1 MPPRPSR
8 SQTGAT
14 FWRRVG
20 SSRRGRPGPCS
31 TVPTFSAHTSGS
43 EVSVEYNFAFGVRVK
58 GEAAVWLLVVSLT
71 ISGCSVGP
79 VGGQHL
85 VGVIKLGADLP
96 LSGDDAPDGIPV
108 RDAVELAVKQAGS
121 VCGAASH
128 ADACVTLQL
137 VTTDDVIKGIHDRAQ
152 GVKNIQL
159 LAADDRV
166 VGLVG
171 PLYDSLARSELPAAN
186 GAGLAMISPA
196 NTDECLTQEPPDGH
210 CQGLAARLR
219 SGGGNNY
226 SRVVTT
232 QLTEGV
238 AGADLA
244 YQTLAR
250 RRAFVL
256 KDQTSFAQASATQFA
271 ARFSKDGGTVVDA
284 ADLGGSQPLTTSSL
298 GSSIQR
304 ARGLGADVIY
314 FAGSDAQAAATVRT
328 EMGAQMPDVPLIGTD
343 RLANRQFANLAGA
356 HARGSY
362 YTVVG
367 AYPPR
372 IGPASAFLGEY
383 RNAYGQGASGLS
395 LQAFDA
401 TSLLIDAIARAID
414 AAGGTPPS
422 PSHVL
427 CEIRRAEDYHALMG
441 TMSFDERGDTTLKF
455 VT

>member
-1 MPPRPSR
+1 LL
-8 SQTGAT
+8 
-14 FWRRVG
+14 
-20 SSRRGRPGPCS
+20 
-31 TVPTFSAHTSGS
+31 
-43 EVSVEYNFAFGVRVK
+43 
-58 GEAAVWLLVVSLT
+58 AALT
-71 ISGCSVGP
+71 IAACAVGP
-79 VGGQHL
+79 VGGQHV
-85 VGVIKLGADLP
+85 VGVVQLGAELP

-108 RDAVELAVKQAGS
+108 KNAVELAVKKAGV

-128 ADACVTLQL
+128 TDACVTLQL
-137 VTTDDVIKGIHDRAQ
+137 VAYDDVIKGIHDPAQ
-152 GVKNIQL
+152 GAKNIRL

-226 SRVVTT
+226 FRVVTT
-232 QLTEGV
+232 QLMEGL

-256 KDQTSFAQASATQFA
+256 TDQTPVGLASATQFA
-271 ARFSKDGGTVVDA
+271 DRFTKDGGTVVNT
-284 ADLGGSQPLTTSSL
+284 ADLGGSQSFPSSSV
-298 GSSIQR
+298 GSAVQR
-304 ARGLGADVIY
+304 AGRLRTDVIY
-314 FAGSDAQAAATVRT
+314 FAGSDVQVAADVRA
-328 EMGAQMPDVPLIGTD
+328 EMGARMPNVPLIGTD
-343 RLANRQFANLAGA
+343 RLANSLFAKLSGA
-356 HARGSY
+356 YARGSY

-372 IGPASAFLGEY
+372 IGRASAFLGEY

-401 TSLLIDAIARAID
+401 TNLLIDAIARAID
-414 AAGGTPPS
+414 ASGGTRPS
-422 PSHVL
+422 RSQVL
-427 CEIRRAEDYHALMG
+427 AEVGRTKDYRGLMG
-441 TMSFDERGDTTLKF
+441 TMSFDGRGDTTLKLVTVFQWLAPLEPVGQF
-455 VT
+455 VTQITVR

>member
-1 MPPRPSR
+1 M
-8 SQTGAT
+8 
-14 FWRRVG
+14 
-20 SSRRGRPGPCS
+20 
-31 TVPTFSAHTSGS
+31 
-43 EVSVEYNFAFGVRVK
+43 RVK

-219 SGGGNNY
+219 SERTNSY
-226 SRVVTT
+226 FRVVTT

-244 YQTLAR
+244 YQTLAK
-250 RRAFVL
+250 RRALVFT
-256 KDQTSFAQASATQFA
+256 DHTWFGQASATQFA
-271 ARFSKDGGTVVDA
+271 ARFSRHGGTVVNA
-284 ADLGGSQPLTTSSL
+284 TDLGDNEPSPSL
-298 GSSIQR
+298 GFGPSIQR
-304 ARGLGADVIY
+304 AATLGVDVVY
-314 FAGSDAQAAATVRT
+314 FAGSDVQAAAMVRT
-328 EMGAQMPDVPLIGTD
+328 EMGAQRLDVPLIGTD
-343 RLANRQFANLAGA
+343 RLANNLFAKYAGA
-356 HARGSY
+356 RARGCY

-367 AYPPR
+367 VYPPR
-372 IGPASAFLGEY
+372 IGRASAFLSQY
-383 RNAYGQGASGLS
+383 RNVYGRDASGLS

-401 TSLLIDAIARAID
+401 TNLLIRAIGRAID
-414 AAGGTPPS
+414 AAGGSRPS
-422 PSHVL
+422 RGQVL
-427 CEIRRAEDYHALMG
+427 AEIGRTKDFRGLMG
-441 TMSFDERGDTTLKF
+441 AMSFDQRGDTTLKLVAVYQWIAPIDPTGQF
-455 VT
+455 VTQLTVR

>member
-1 MPPRPSR
+1 ML
-8 SQTGAT
+8 
-14 FWRRVG
+14 
-20 SSRRGRPGPCS
+20 
-31 TVPTFSAHTSGS
+31 
-43 EVSVEYNFAFGVRVK
+43 
-58 GEAAVWLLVVSLT
+58 AALT
-71 ISGCSVGP
+71 IAGCTVGP
-79 VGGQHL
+79 LGGKHV
-85 VGVIKLGADLP
+85 VGVVKLGADLP
-96 LSGDDAPDGIPV
+96 LSGDDAPEGIPV
-108 RDAVELAVKQAGS
+108 KNAVELAIKKAGL

-128 ADACVTLQL
+128 TDACVTLQL
-137 VTTDDVIKGIHDRAQ
+137 VTYDDVIKGIHDPAQ
-152 GVKNIQL
+152 GAKNIRL

-226 SRVVTT
+226 FRVVTT

-256 KDQTSFAQASATQFA
+256 KDQTSFAQASAAQFA
-271 ARFSKDGGTVVDA
+271 ARFSKEGGTVVNA
-284 ADLGGSQPLTTSSL
+284 SDLGGSQPSPTFGL
-298 GSSIQR
+298 GYSVQQ
-304 ARGLGADVIY
+304 ARRLGADVIY
-314 FAGSDAQAAATVRT
+314 FAGSDAQAAATVRI

-343 RLANRQFANLAGA
+343 RLANSLFAKLAGA

-372 IGPASAFLGEY
+372 IGRASAFLGEY
-383 RNAYGQGASGLS
+383 RRTYGQGASGLS

-401 TSLLIDAIARAID
+401 TNLLIDSVARAID
-414 AAGGTPPS
+414 AAGGTRPS
-422 PSHVL
+422 RSQVL
-427 CEIRRAEDYHALMG
+427 AEIGRTTDYRGLMG
-441 TMSFDERGDTTLKF
+441 TVSFDMRGDTTLKLLSVFQWMAPLEPTGQF
-455 VT
+455 VTQVTVR